1 MISDYISLTI
11 NSILHR
17 KLRAW
22 LTILGIIIGVASIIA
37 LISVS
42 QGLKSSI
49 EEQFS
54 TFGTSRL
61 FIAPKSFQ
69 GPGSAS
75 EGLTEKDVT
84 ALKQISDFK
93 YVAPVIGKSGEIKY
107 KSELKYTLVAGF
119 PADEFSEVF
128 EDMGVDI
135 AKGRMFT
142 SGEKYVAVIGSRVAT
157 DFFDEEIR
165 VNNKI
170 KIQGVDFKIIGIFE
184 ELGSQQ
190 DDNQINIP
198 YEAAQEI
205 FNTGDKVDYILAQV
219 KEWIDAA
226 ETAKKA
232 ENKLKKTRDDENFQV
247 LSASQIADQIN
258 SILGVIQVV
267 LIGIAAISLVVGGI
281 GIMNSMYTS
290 VLERTKE
297 IGIMKS
303 IGARN
308 SDILMLFLLES
319 GFIGLIGGIFGVLLG
334 SGIGILVG
342 KAAASAGYGILKIKI
357 SIGLI
362 LFGLAFAVVI
372 GMISGALPARQ
383 ASKLKPVDALRY
395 E

>member
-17 KLRAW
+17 RLRAW
-22 LTILGIIIGVASIIA
+22 LTILGIVIGVASIIA
-37 LISVS
+37 LISIS

-49 EEQFS
+49 EEQFA

-61 FIAPKSFQ
+61 FIAAKSFQ

-84 ALKQISDFK
+84 ALEQISDFK
-93 YVAPVIGKSGEIKY
+93 YVAPVIGKSGELEY
-107 KSELKYTLVAGF
+107 KKELKYTLIAGF
-119 PADEFSEVF
+119 PAEEFSEVF
-128 EDMGVDI
+128 EDMGIEVS
-135 AKGRMFT
+135 KGRMFN

-157 DFFDEEIR
+157 DLFKDELRI
-165 VNNKI
+165 NNKI
-170 KIQGVDFKIIGIFE
+170 KIQGVDFKVIGIFE
-184 ELGSQQ
+184 EIGNQQ

-198 YEAAQEI
+198 YEAAKEI

-219 KEWIDAA
+219 KEGIDAA

-232 ENKLKKTRDDENFQV
+232 ENKLERTRDDENFQV
-247 LSASQIADQIN
+247 LSASQIAEQIN
-258 SILGVIQVV
+258 SVLGIIQVV

-319 GFIGLIGGIFGVLLG
+319 GFIGLIGGVFGVLLG

-357 SIGLI
+357 SFGLI
-362 LFGLAFAVVI
+362 MFGLAFAIII